1 MYNDIYKQ
9 KRTYRRKINNNN
21 NTTSMDGFYMF
32 DIFARTELLRPDL
45 EDMQSRLCVLRL
57 DLLASSDSFPRN
69 IRQIVEQL
77 ITEIGNT
84 EDNMDLLLDYLEEKE
99 ENKK

>member
-1 MYNDIYKQ
+1 MV
-9 KRTYRRKINNNN
+9 
-21 NTTSMDGFYMF
+21 SMF
-32 DIFARTELLRPDL
+32 DVFARTELLRPDL

-57 DLLASSDSFPRN
+57 DLLASSDSFPSN

-77 ITEIGNT
+77 ITEIGNA
-84 EDNMDLLLDYLEEKE
+84 EDDMDLLLDYLEEKE

>member
-1 MYNDIYKQ
+1 
-9 KRTYRRKINNNN
+9 
-21 NTTSMDGFYMF
+21 MF

-57 DLLASSDSFPRN
+57 DLLASSDSFPGN
-69 IRQIVEQL
+69 IRQIVERL
-77 ITEIGNT
+77 IAEICNA
-84 EDNMDLLLDYLEEKE
+84 EDNMDLLLDYLEDKE

>member
-1 MYNDIYKQ
+1 
-9 KRTYRRKINNNN
+9 
-21 NTTSMDGFYMF
+21 MF

-69 IRQIVEQL
+69 IRQIVERL
-77 ITEIGNT
+77 ITEIGNA
-84 EDNMDLLLDYLEEKE
+84 EDDMDLLLDYLEEKE

>member
-9 KRTYRRKINNNN
+9 KRTYRRIVNIY
-21 NTTSMDGFYMF
+21 NTISMDGFYMF
-32 DIFARTELLRPDL
+32 DVFARTELLRPDL

-57 DLLASSDSFPRN
+57 DLMASSDSFPRN

-77 ITEIGNT
+77 ITEIGNA

>member
-1 MYNDIYKQ
+1 MG
-9 KRTYRRKINNNN
+9 
-21 NTTSMDGFYMF
+21 GFSMF

-57 DLLASSDSFPRN
+57 DLMASSDSFPGN
-69 IRQIVEQL
+69 IRQIVERL
-77 ITEIGNT
+77 IAEICNA

>member
-1 MYNDIYKQ
+1 
-9 KRTYRRKINNNN
+9 
-21 NTTSMDGFYMF
+21 MF

-57 DLLASSDSFPRN
+57 DLMASSDSFPGN
-69 IRQIVEQL
+69 IRQIVERL
-77 ITEIGNT
+77 IAEICNA

>member
-1 MYNDIYKQ
+1 
-9 KRTYRRKINNNN
+9 
-21 NTTSMDGFYMF
+21 MF

-57 DLLASSDSFPRN
+57 DLMASSDSFSGN

-77 ITEIGNT
+77 ITEIGNA

-99 ENKK
+99 VKK

>member
-1 MYNDIYKQ
+1 MG
-9 KRTYRRKINNNN
+9 
-21 NTTSMDGFYMF
+21 GFSMF

-57 DLLASSDSFPRN
+57 DLMASSDTFPGN
-69 IRQIVEQL
+69 IRQIVERL
-77 ITEIGNT
+77 IAEICNA

-99 ENKK
+99 IKND

>member
-1 MYNDIYKQ
+1 
-9 KRTYRRKINNNN
+9 
-21 NTTSMDGFYMF
+21 MF

-57 DLLASSDSFPRN
+57 DLMASSDTFPGN
-69 IRQIVEQL
+69 IRQIVESL
-77 ITEIGNT
+77 IAEICNA